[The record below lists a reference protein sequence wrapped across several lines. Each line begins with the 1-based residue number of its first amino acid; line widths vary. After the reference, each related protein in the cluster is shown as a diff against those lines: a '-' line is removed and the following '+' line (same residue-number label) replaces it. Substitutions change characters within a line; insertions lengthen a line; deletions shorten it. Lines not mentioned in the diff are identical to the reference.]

1 MKMEIGVFSKV
12 YARKSCEEA
21 FSDIA
26 KDEIHHVQFN
36 FETIGKDPLPV
47 HVEEELLDEIV
58 AASVK
63 YGIRIDALSGTFNM
77 IDPDPV
83 RKNEAI
89 EQFEYQ
95 CYLAHR
101 IKAPII
107 TLCTGSKNENKW
119 KWDDRNLLEESYQEL
134 LDTTRIILEY
144 AGKYSIVLGVEPEP
158 TNVINSPKKARRYL
172 DDIDDERL
180 KIVMDGAN
188 LFTQK
193 NIDRIDET
201 LIESFSLLGKDI
213 CLAHGKDLYIK
224 DGNTIYTG
232 SGMGRINFPLFVS
245 LMNEYGY
252 KGPIIMHGLKEEDVP
267 SCRDYLKGV
276 MDGDIH

>member
-1 MKMEIGVFSKV
+1 MEIGVFSKV

-26 KDEIHHVQFN
+26 KDGIHHVQFN

-58 AASVK
+58 AASME

-77 IDPDPV
+77 IDPDPA

-119 KWDDRNLLEESYQEL
+119 KWDERNLLEESYQEL
-134 LDTTRIILEY
+134 LDTTRTILEY
-144 AGKYSIVLGVEPEP
+144 AGRYNIVLGVEPEP

-193 NIDRIDET
+193 NIVRIDET
-201 LIESFSLLGKDI
+201 LKESFSLLGKD
-213 CLAHGKDLYIK
+213 
-224 DGNTIYTG
+224 
-232 SGMGRINFPLFVS
+232 
-245 LMNEYGY
+245 
-252 KGPIIMHGLKEEDVP
+252 
-267 SCRDYLKGV
+267 
-276 MDGDIH
+276 